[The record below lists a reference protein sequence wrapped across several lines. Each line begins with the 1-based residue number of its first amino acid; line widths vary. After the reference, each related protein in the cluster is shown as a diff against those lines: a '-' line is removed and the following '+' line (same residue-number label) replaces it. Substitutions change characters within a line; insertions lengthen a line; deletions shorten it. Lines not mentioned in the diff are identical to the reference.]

1 MALLIQQYKLPQ
13 SLLFGKFGAVRM
25 KLPINPVFREIFGG
39 RLFPKEMM
47 LQILFRLGL
56 IISTQSENRRYVF
69 LTNPNTS
76 SKERI
81 HSTASKAF
89 GSSGIM

>member
-1 MALLIQQYKLPQ
+1 
-13 SLLFGKFGAVRM
+13 M
-25 KLPINPVFREIFGG
+25 KLPINPVFGG

>member
-39 RLFPKEMM
+39 RLFPEGNDAANPIP
-47 LQILFRLGL
+47 LRADHQHAVGEPSLC
-56 IISTQSENRRYVF
+56 F
-69 LTNPNTS
+69 LD
-76 SKERI
+76 
-81 HSTASKAF
+81 
-89 GSSGIM
+89 